1 MTYHIRVR
9 AGAVI
14 IENNSILLIEFQDER
29 GLHYNLPAG
38 GAEPNESVID
48 TVKREAKEEAS
59 VDVMVGPLAFVY
71 EYAPHLNEFRY
82 GQIHSLGLMFE
93 CQLREG
99 SLPKMPSNPDPNQT
113 GVRWVPLSELA
124 YIVLYPNMKAQ
135 ILEYVKNRRNID
147 FIEEHTLE
155 VYSLEIKK

>member
-99 SLPKMPSNPDPNQT
+99 SLPKMPSDPDPNQT

-124 YIVLYPNMKAQ
+124 NIVLYPNMKAQ

>member
-38 GAEPNESVID
+38 GVEPSESVID
-48 TVKREAKEEAS
+48 AVKREAKEEAS

-93 CQLREG
+93 CQLMEG
-99 SLPKMPSNPDPNQT
+99 SSPEMPSAPDPKQT
-113 GVRWVPLSELA
+113 GVRWVPLSELSN
-124 YIVLYPNMKAQ
+124 IVLYPNMKDH
-135 ILEYVKNRRNID
+135 ILEYVKHKRNID
-147 FIEEHTLE
+147 LIEEHTLD
-155 VYSLEIKK
+155 VYPMEMKK

>member
-38 GAEPNESVID
+38 GVEPKESVID
-48 TVKREAKEEAS
+48 AVKREVKEEAS
-59 VDVMVGPLAFVY
+59 VDVTVGPLAFVY

-82 GQIHSLGLMFE
+82 GQIHSLGLLFE

-99 SLPKMPSNPDPNQT
+99 SLPKMPSAPDPNQT

-124 YIVLYPNMKAQ
+124 NIVLYPNMKAH
-135 ILEYVKNRRNID
+135 ILEYVKDKRNID
-147 FIEEHTLE
+147 LIQEHTLD
-155 VYSLEIKK
+155 VYAMEMKK

>member
-99 SLPKMPSNPDPNQT
+99 SLPKMPSDPDPNQT
-113 GVRWVPLSELA
+113 GVRWVLLSELA
-124 YIVLYPNMKAQ
+124 NIVLYPNMKAQ